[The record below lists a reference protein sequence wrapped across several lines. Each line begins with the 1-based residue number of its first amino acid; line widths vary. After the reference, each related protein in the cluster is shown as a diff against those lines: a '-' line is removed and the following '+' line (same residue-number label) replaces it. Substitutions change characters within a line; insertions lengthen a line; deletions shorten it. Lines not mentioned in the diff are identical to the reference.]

1 MKAAF
6 AVNGFTA
13 DDAPAAAPAAAAA
26 ALCGRSS
33 SRSRRTARGGGGGEG
48 IAELEIVGWGIW
60 GLRVE

>member
-13 DDAPAAAPAAAAA
+13 DDAPAAAAA